1 MPSGSERAVVA
12 FSARGGGHG
21 QFHFFRTLQP
31 LPGVTKLLVRDP
43 SERWYNH
50 GLPGSE
56 GASVGETAAR
66 IRAELDELGAARVVT
81 AGGSMGGYAAILY
94 GCLLEAERVV
104 ALVPQTVLDPILP
117 QAPAAGVRLE
127 VPDLR
132 PIVSAA
138 PGTAIDLVVG
148 WDDLVDVFHALNLA
162 DLPSVRVLA
171 LPGGG
176 HEFAADMTAA
186 DEFKPFLTDLLEGR
200 NPDVLVPAPD
210 FAAADR
216 GGIGVAVLASCDGR
230 WAEAADAI
238 APVAQ
243 TSSWLGG
250 AEPTARRGGG
260 SSLGPLSEPLKGP
273 YERPATMDV
282 ACAVRMALLVG
293 HGAGVLGGIGLRR
306 FASWTAGAALSPC

>member
-1 MPSGSERAVVA
+1 MDRLEEGAAFHRMPSGSKRAVVA

-21 QFHFFRTLQP
+21 QFHFFRLLRP

-56 GASVGETAAR
+56 GASVEQTAGR
-66 IRAELDELGAARVVT
+66 IRGELDGLGATRVVT
-81 AGGSMGGYAAILY
+81 AGGSMGGYAAILF

-104 ALVPQTVLDPILP
+104 ALVPQTVLDPALP
-117 QAPAAGVRLE
+117 QTPAAEVDLE

-132 PIVSAA
+132 PIVAMA

-162 DLPSVRVLA
+162 DLPSVRILA
-171 LPGGG
+171 LPGGQ
-176 HEFAADMTAA
+176 HEFVAEMNEA

-200 NPDVLVPAPD
+200 IPDVLEPAPD
-210 FAAADR
+210 LAAADR
-216 GGIGVAVLASCDGR
+216 DGIGAAVLASCNGR

-238 APVAQ
+238 APVAERHP
-243 TSSWLGG
+243 SWSAPRSLL
-250 AEPTARRGGG
+250 AEATTRRGDGG
-260 SSLGPLSEPLKGP
+260 PDL
-273 YERPATMDV
+273 
-282 ACAVRMALLVG
+282 
-293 HGAGVLGGIGLRR
+293 
-306 FASWTAGAALSPC
+306 